1 MKSAGD
7 STIDQVFIGRG
18 WSFPPAFSRGGAD
31 VEMVA
36 NAEDI
41 QQSLQILL
49 GTARN
54 ERVMLESF
62 GCDLSSLLFEE
73 GDEWLRSRI
82 RSFIHTAI
90 VEYEPRIILDEVE
103 VDGEDVRAGSLR
115 VSVRYTIRGTNS
127 RFNMV
132 FPFYLTEGASQFP

>member
-1 MKSAGD
+1 MKSSSASIPDPSFFGH
-7 STIDQVFIGRG
+7 G

-31 VEMVA
+31 IEMVSD
-36 NAEDI
+36 AEDI

-49 GTARN
+49 GTAPG

-73 GDEWLRSRI
+73 ADEWLRSRI
-82 RSFIHTAI
+82 RSLIQTAI
-90 VEYEPRIILDEVE
+90 IEHEPRIILDEVT
-103 VDGEDVRAGSLR
+103 VDGDDIREGSLR
-115 VSVRYTIRGTNS
+115 VSVVYTVRATNS

-132 FPFYLTEGASQFP
+132 FPFYLMEATSRTP